1 MKIEHVTT
9 KEQLEEVFR
18 IRKTVFVE
26 EQGVPLKD
34 EFDEHEETAKHML
47 IYYNNEPAASG
58 RFRIVDDYAKIE
70 RICVLKEFRKYGLG
84 KEVVTSLEE
93 AAKKEG
99 LTQSK
104 LHGQVQAEPFYHKLG
119 YKTASDVFME
129 DGIPHV
135 IMKKSLRVKKASL
148 HSCFSKEKGSP

>member
-1 MKIEHVTT
+1 MKIKQITT
-9 KEQLEEVFR
+9 KEQLEEVFH

-34 EFDEHEETAKHML
+34 EFDEHEKTAKHML

-84 KEVVTSLEE
+84 KEVVASLEE
-93 AAKKEG
+93 AAKK
-99 LTQSK
+99 K
-104 LHGQVQAEPFYHKLG
+104 
-119 YKTASDVFME
+119 D
-129 DGIPHV
+129 
-135 IMKKSLRVKKASL
+135 
-148 HSCFSKEKGSP
+148 

>member
-1 MKIEHVTT
+1 MKIKHVTT
-9 KEQLEEVFR
+9 KDQLEEVFH

-26 EQGVPLKD
+26 EQGVPVKD

-58 RFRIVDDYAKIE
+58 RFRIVDDYAKIAAE
-70 RICVLKEFRKYGLG
+70 DSSIRGAV
-84 KEVVTSLEE
+84 E

-99 LTQSK
+99 LTQAK

-119 YKTASDVFME
+119 YKTVSDVFME

-135 IMKKSLRVKKASL
+135 IMKKEF
-148 HSCFSKEKGSP
+148 SC